1 MEDGRGWCCG
11 VSAEVKQRQKGRAWW
26 DGVFQYCNASTWYS
40 WSRSQY
46 TDHTHWDPYNPT
58 NPDRP
63 MFGLRACRYGNSE
76 GLFWWVGSYLRF
88 WIRVCFWVP
97 LFLRHLGLFGFELSL
112 IESIY
117 GGGRSED
124 EACVQALQQEVPFWE
139 VLGGHMRSHMIGN
152 SAEAAERKKISSL
165 NGGRS
170 SKKES
175 GFEGG
180 GHSAYGLR
188 ENPKKHGGWLI
199 QGVVHSKRMF
209 VKNVERLS
217 SNLEDHSWTNA
228 SQKPVMDRR
237 KRSKRTNFNRTLA
250 VYPSPSVSDTEQEQ
264 QELAICL
271 MMLSRDSGHWVG
283 RNMNCVSDGDE
294 IVETKKLGDGKS
306 KSAVLDSEAGPFEN
320 SDSGNVESLE
330 LKLEDGS
337 GFDVFGAE
345 SGKGLKRLKCMKAGL
360 GKDLKRPKC
369 VKTELGKEENV
380 RKRSKYQCLTCN
392 KTFHSHQA
400 LGGHRAN
407 HKRVEGCNSSN
418 YESIEN
424 SIETDTC
431 PGPTPH
437 KKLARFGSGKTPI
450 AQDLSGKAEKKIG
463 VCEDENSRTLV
474 IKQEPLEI
482 PGLID
487 LNLPAPIEEE
497 ANEHIQECLPEVTS
511 PSADPTARSSFAC
524 PWKLFFVSIFC
535 SGISS
540 SFDVF
545 HPET

>member
-1 MEDGRGWCCG
+1 MEEED
-11 VSAEVKQRQKGRAWW
+11 QKTKH
-26 DGVFQYCNASTWYS
+26 VCKLCNK
-40 WSRSQY
+40 
-46 TDHTHWDPYNPT
+46 
-58 NPDRP
+58 
-63 MFGLRACRYGNSE
+63 RYPSGKS
-76 GLFWWVGSYLRF
+76 
-88 WIRVCFWVP
+88 
-97 LFLRHLGLFGFELSL
+97 
-112 IESIY
+112 
-117 GGGRSED
+117 
-124 EACVQALQQEVPFWE
+124 
-139 VLGGHMRSHMIGN
+139 LGGHMRSHMIGN

-170 SKKES
+170 SKKDS

-188 ENPKKHGGWLI
+188 ENPKKTWRLANSRSGSQQENVCKECGKVFQSLKALCGHMAC
-199 QGVVHSKRMF
+199 HSEK
-209 VKNVERLS
+209 ERLS

-271 MMLSRDSGHWVG
+271 MMLSRDSGHWGGLNSLVYSSDNNSVVLEAKSSSIDMRISRG
-283 RNMNCVSDGDE
+283 EDMNCVSDGDE

-320 SDSGNVESLE
+320 SDSGYFMNGAQRVESDVSVDGVFRNVESLE

-345 SGKGLKRLKCMKAGL
+345 SGKVLKRLKCMKAGL

-369 VKTELGKEENV
+369 VKTELGKGLLKQEGYDRVNRASVEYDLSKRAKNDSYSEENF

-463 VCEDENSRTLV
+463 SRKSNGHMCPICFKVFRSGQALGGHKKSHFVGVCEDENSRTLV

-497 ANEHIQECLPEVTS
+497 ANEHVG
-511 PSADPTARSSFAC
+511 FM
-524 PWKLFFVSIFC
+524 
-535 SGISS
+535 IS
-540 SFDVF
+540 
-545 HPET
+545 